1 MVDNKEQIITALND
15 LQDLIASTNIKNGW
29 HDYFNGLDLNST
41 EALDHIITKL
51 ALIVTEV
58 AEGIE
63 ELRNGHGPGE
73 TYYVNGKMEGLP
85 SELADV
91 LIRVLDLAALI
102 KIYLSHTVV
111 EKLEFNATRGKHH
124 GGKKV

>member
-1 MVDNKEQIITALND
+1 MVDNKEQIIAALND
-15 LQDLIASTNIKNGW
+15 LQDLIARTNIKNGW

-102 KIYLSHTVV
+102 KIYLSYTVV